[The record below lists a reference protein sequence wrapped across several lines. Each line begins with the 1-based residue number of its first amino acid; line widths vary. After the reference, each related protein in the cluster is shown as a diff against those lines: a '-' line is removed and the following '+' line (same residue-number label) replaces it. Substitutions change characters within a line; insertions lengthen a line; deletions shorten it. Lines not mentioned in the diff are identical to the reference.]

1 MSSHEPSTPFDSL
14 ADRQAGNRGLS
25 SILLDPAVKI
35 LSRLKYAQK
44 FGLIGL
50 TLIIPLVLF
59 MFLYISQTNAQ
70 IDFAEKER
78 LGLEYIVT
86 VRKLL
91 EHVPQHRGMSAAI
104 LAGDTGFRDKLI
116 AKQAEIEDYIKAV
129 DAADRKLGPSL
140 NTTEKWSAIKTGWTD
155 LKGRL
160 NGITPKQSFDAH
172 TLIIADVIALIA
184 HVGETSTL
192 ILDPELNTY
201 YLMDT
206 IVAKLPAM
214 VENMGQA
221 RAAGSGMAARK
232 SASTEEKIQLA
243 ALVGLIRSAAKAMHD
258 GLHATFRERSDLRT
272 ALRPLLHASDDSA
285 KKLADLMNEKIV
297 RAEKIEIAPADYFAR
312 ATEAIDAGFK
322 LFDAVAPALDTLLQA
337 RISGL
342 SRTKF
347 MSIALSAFILV
358 LAVYLLMAFY
368 RSVMTT
374 VEGLRSASQ
383 RMAEGDLTARLNGGS
398 RDEMALVVGSFNEV
412 GDAFSGVLR
421 QLRQA
426 TDQLA
431 SSAAELSASADE
443 MEKGSGGQTTQATRA
458 AAAMEEMSATVV
470 EVAKN
475 ASEAARFSGAAS
487 EMAEKGGNVVS
498 ETVTGMRAIAQT
510 VENAAFVVEALGRSS
525 NQIGEIVAVIDDI
538 ADQTNLLALNAA
550 IEAAR
555 AGEQGRGFAVVA
567 DEVRKLAERTT
578 KATGEIAGMIRA
590 IQGDTQ
596 KAVASMK
603 EGTEQVEGGVSL
615 ANEAGAALAQ
625 IVEGVRKV
633 SEMVSHI
640 ATASEQQSS
649 ATQEISANVET
660 IARLA
665 QENGASISQSAR
677 AAADLL
683 RLSTDLQQVVGRFR
697 V

>member
-1 MSSHEPSTPFDSL
+1 
-14 ADRQAGNRGLS
+14 
-25 SILLDPAVKI
+25 
-35 LSRLKYAQK
+35 
-44 FGLIGL
+44 
-50 TLIIPLVLF
+50 
-59 MFLYISQTNAQ
+59 
-70 IDFAEKER
+70 
-78 LGLEYIVT
+78 
-86 VRKLL
+86 
-91 EHVPQHRGMSAAI
+91 
-104 LAGDTGFRDKLI
+104 
-116 AKQAEIEDYIKAV
+116 
-129 DAADRKLGPSL
+129 
-140 NTTEKWSAIKTGWTD
+140 
-155 LKGRL
+155 
-160 NGITPKQSFDAH
+160 
-172 TLIIADVIALIA
+172 
-184 HVGETSTL
+184 
-192 ILDPELNTY
+192 
-201 YLMDT
+201 
-206 IVAKLPAM
+206 
-214 VENMGQA
+214 
-221 RAAGSGMAARK
+221 
-232 SASTEEKIQLA
+232 
-243 ALVGLIRSAAKAMHD
+243 
-258 GLHATFRERSDLRT
+258 
-272 ALRPLLHASDDSA
+272 
-285 KKLADLMNEKIV
+285 
-297 RAEKIEIAPADYFAR
+297 
-312 ATEAIDAGFK
+312 
-322 LFDAVAPALDTLLQA
+322 LFDAVAPALDTSLQA
-337 RISGL
+337 RISGF

-347 MSIALSAFILV
+347 LSIALSAFILV

-368 RSVMTT
+368 RSVMST
-374 VEGLRSASQ
+374 VEGLRQASQ
-383 RMAEGDLTARLNGGS
+383 RMAQGDLTARLNGGS
-398 RDEMALVVGSFNEV
+398 RDEMALVVGSFNDV

-426 TDQLA
+426 TDQIA
-431 SSAAELSASADE
+431 SSAAELSASAEE

-475 ASEAARFSGAAS
+475 ASEAARFSGEATG
-487 EMAEKGGNVVS
+487 MAEKGGNVVS

-510 VENAAFVVEALGRSS
+510 VENAAFVVEALGKSS

-603 EGTEQVEGGVSL
+603 EGTQQVEGGVSL

-625 IVEGVRKV
+625 IVAGVRNV

-683 RLSTDLQQVVGRFR
+683 RLSTDLQQVVGRFK

>member
-1 MSSHEPSTPFDSL
+1 MSSYGPPSREQSTHP
-14 ADRQAGNRGLS
+14 GGRGLS
-25 SILLDPAVKI
+25 SILLGPAVS
-35 LSRLKYAQK
+35 LLGRLKYAQK
-44 FGLIGL
+44 FALIGL
-50 TLIIPLVLF
+50 TLLIPLVLF
-59 MFLYISQTNAQ
+59 MVLYISQTNAQ
-70 IDFAEKER
+70 IGLSEKER

-86 VRKLL
+86 VRKML
-91 EHVPQHRGMSAAI
+91 EHVPQHRGMSVA
-104 LAGDTGFRDKLI
+104 LLSGDAGFKEKMI
-116 AKQAEIEDYIKAV
+116 AKQGEIEEDIKV
-129 DAADRKLGPSL
+129 LDGVDRKLGADL
-140 NTTEKWSAIKTGWTD
+140 KTQEKWSGIKTKWQD
-155 LKGRL
+155 LKGKVFGL
-160 NGITPKQSFDAH
+160 SPKDSFDAH
-172 TLIIADVIALIA
+172 TSLIADMIALIG

-192 ILDPELNTY
+192 ILDPKLDTY

-206 IVAKLPAM
+206 IVAKLPALL
-214 VENMGQA
+214 ENMGQA
-221 RAAGSGMAARK
+221 RAVGSGVAAKK
-232 SASTEEKIQLA
+232 SASVEEKVHLLTLA
-243 ALVGLIRSAAKAMHD
+243 GLIQSATQSMHD
-258 GLHATFRERSDLRT
+258 GMHAAFRARPDLKT
-272 ALRPLLHASDDSA
+272 SLRPFLHASDDGA
-285 KKLADLMNEKIV
+285 KKLVETTMKRLLS
-297 RAEKIEIAPADYFAR
+297 AERIDMSPAEYFAQ
-312 ATEAIDAGFK
+312 ATDAIGAGFK
-322 LFDAVAPALDTLLQA
+322 LFDAVAPALDNLLKA
-337 RISGL
+337 RIGGL
-342 SRTKF
+342 ERSMF
-347 MSIALSAFILV
+347 LSIAVSVLV
-358 LAVYLLMAFY
+358 LALAVYLLAAFY
-368 RSVMTT
+368 RSVKES
-374 VEGLRSASQ
+374 VDNLRQASL
-383 RMAEGDLTARLNGGS
+383 RMAEGDLTFRLNNGS
-398 RDEMALVVGSFNEV
+398 RDEMATVVRSFNEV
-412 GDAFSGVLR
+412 GDSFSGVLR

-426 TDQLA
+426 TDQIA

-443 MEKGSGGQTTQATRA
+443 MEKGSGGQATQATRA

-475 ASEAARFSGAAS
+475 ASDAARFSGEATG
-487 EMAEKGGNVVS
+487 MAEKGGKVVS

-510 VENAAFVVEALGRSS
+510 VENAAFVVETLGKSS
-525 NQIGEIVAVIDDI
+525 HQIGEIVAVIDDI

-578 KATGEIAGMIRA
+578 KATGEIAAMIRA

-603 EGTEQVEGGVSL
+603 EGTQQVEGGVSL

-640 ATASEQQSS
+640 ATASEEQSS

-683 RLSTDLQQVVGRFR
+683 RLSTDLQQVVGRFK